1 MDSIAT
7 SIAPRRRGRPA
18 SANAEQG
25 DVQSLDRAMGLLELL
40 AGGEG
45 LALSDLARRAELPPS
60 TVHRLLTTLHRR
72 GLVGHDADAGLWT
85 VGAGL
90 FRIGSAYL
98 RIRKLPEI
106 ARPIIRALLVE
117 VEETVNVSMLDE
129 NELVCVAQAESHA
142 PVRAFFRLGRKLPI
156 HASGAG
162 KAILA
167 AAPEAVQT
175 RLLGTAPLPRFT
187 ENTICLRGALQK
199 DLAAIRARGWAI
211 DDEEH
216 TLGMRCVS
224 AVILNERGEPAGAVS
239 ISAPTVRMPSDRL
252 QALGGRVGET
262 GVMLSNMYSGQAGL
276 EERRLRHLGG

>member
-1 MDSIAT
+1 LDSIEA

-18 SANAEQG
+18 SANAEHG
-25 DVQSLDRAMGLLELL
+25 DVQSLDRAIGLLELL
-40 AGGEG
+40 ANGEG
-45 LALSDLARRAELPPS
+45 LVLSEVARRAELPPS
-60 TVHRLLTTLHRR
+60 TVHRLLMTLHRR
-72 GLVGHDADAGLWT
+72 GLVGHDGDGGLWT

-106 ARPIIRALLVE
+106 ARPIIRALLIE
-117 VEETVNVSMLDE
+117 VGETVNVSMLDA

-142 PVRAFFRLGRKLPI
+142 AVRAFFRLGRRLPI

-167 AAPEAVQT
+167 AGDAALET
-175 RLLGTAPLPRFT
+175 RLLGTAPLERFT
-187 ENTICLRGALQK
+187 PNTICSRAALFK
-199 DLAAIRARGWAI
+199 ELAATRARGWAI

-224 AVILNERGEPAGAVS
+224 AVILNEWAEPAGAIS
-239 ISAPTVRMPSDRL
+239 ISAPTVRMPSERL
-252 QALGGRVGET
+252 TELGTRVKET
-262 GVMLSNMYSGQAGL
+262 AATLSAMYSG
-276 EERRLRHLGG
+276 HGGP